1 MQIIKHKVLRI
12 VLMFSLL
19 FLTGCGEYK
28 CVEGTIYSKLDKD
41 TWVKSGLWNETKC
54 ITEVTK

>member
-1 MQIIKHKVLRI
+1 MTRLAIFIA
-12 VLMFSLL
+12 SLL
-19 FLTGCGEYK
+19 NLFLLTGCGEYK
-28 CVEGTIYSKLDKD
+28 CVEGTIYSKLNKD

>member
-1 MQIIKHKVLRI
+1 MNKDTALR
-12 VLMFSLL
+12 LALAFSLL

-41 TWVKSGLWNETKC
+41 TWVKYGLWNETKC

>member
-1 MQIIKHKVLRI
+1 MTKDEALR
-12 VLMFSLL
+12 LALAFSLL